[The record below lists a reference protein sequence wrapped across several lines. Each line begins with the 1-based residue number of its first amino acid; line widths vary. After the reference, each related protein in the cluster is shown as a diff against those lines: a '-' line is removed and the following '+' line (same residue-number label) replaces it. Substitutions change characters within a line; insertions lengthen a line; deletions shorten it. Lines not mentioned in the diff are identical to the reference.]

1 MNEENVLIDFHPNDY
16 IIRLS
21 PFLDEKG
28 NWTGELMV
36 GTISTEDNAMN
47 DNDHYQ
53 LMHLTQMV
61 CASIPAMEE
70 SEEVRQLLTDLVDD
84 SKVSIK
90 LPRMSFEIT
99 AIAYD
104 LTRQLQKN
112 NTFAQ
117 AGSNIN
123 KRNKFNSYVPYIISF
138 QLSVYAK
145 NQDDALQI
153 VEQIFPYF
161 TPQYTLTIKPFD
173 DYSNIK
179 EDIPISLSGIS
190 FSDDYEGTQEQ
201 RRTIIYTLDFD
212 MKVNFYGPISA
223 KTIIRQADT
232 NLYQIDNGLNDS
244 DVALEKISVTPN
256 PIDTIGLADSDFGFT
271 ETITYYGDSA

>member
-1 MNEENVLIDFHPNDY
+1 MFGGHFYHEKIRKSVAMFGALFNNLYVLRKNSSGAVINQMKVPLAY
-16 IIRLS
+16 G
-21 PFLDEKG
+21 PKQKFLERI
-28 NWTGELMV
+28 N
-36 GTISTEDNAMN
+36 
-47 DNDHYQ
+47 Q
-53 LMHLTQMV
+53 Q
-61 CASIPAMEE
+61 P
-70 SEEVRQLLTDLVDD
+70 DLIDD
-84 SKVSIK
+84 SKIAIK

-99 AIAYD
+99 SITYD

-112 NTFAQ
+112 NTFSQ
-117 AGSNIN
+117 AGSTVN

-153 VEQIFPYF
+153 IEQIFPYF

-173 DYSNIK
+173 SYPNVK
-179 EDIPISLSGIS
+179 EDIPISLSGVS
-190 FSDDYEGTQEQ
+190 FTDDYEGTQEQ

-212 MKVNFYGPISA
+212 MKVNFYGPIAA
-223 KTIIRQADT
+223 KTVIRQADT

-244 DVALEKISVTPN
+244 DVALEKISVTPD
-256 PIDTIGLADSDFGFT
+256 PSDTIGLADSDFGFT

>member
-1 MNEENVLIDFHPNDY
+1 MFGGHFYHEK
-16 IIRLS
+16 IRKSVAIFGALFNNLYVIRKNS
-21 PFLDEKG
+21 SGSVINQMKVPLAYGPKQKFLERI
-28 NWTGELMV
+28 N
-36 GTISTEDNAMN
+36 
-47 DNDHYQ
+47 Q
-53 LMHLTQMV
+53 Q
-61 CASIPAMEE
+61 P
-70 SEEVRQLLTDLVDD
+70 DLVDD

-112 NTFAQ
+112 NTFSQ
-117 AGSNIN
+117 AGSNVN

-190 FSDDYEGTQEQ
+190 FTDDYEGTQEQ

-212 MKVNFYGPISA
+212 MKVNFYGPISS